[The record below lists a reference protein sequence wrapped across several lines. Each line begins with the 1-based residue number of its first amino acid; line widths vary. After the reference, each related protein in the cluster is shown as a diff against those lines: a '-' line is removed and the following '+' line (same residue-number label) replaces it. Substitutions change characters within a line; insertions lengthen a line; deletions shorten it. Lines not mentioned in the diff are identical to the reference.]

1 MKMAK
6 KIIYIVIGILLLTAT
21 ILTGTYGLSS
31 ENIEIY
37 SDALAMQKEM
47 DEMGFSGFR
56 LSDYPVA
63 FFDGDYDYVL
73 TATGDSYEIQRRRPV
88 LSTYVGTAYPV
99 DDHYEVLMPTVE
111 RFHDMMELFSSAE
124 QLEQMSSG
132 EALVM
137 EESEYGKKEQIATIW
152 HEAFHAYQSTYY
164 MEQTVNL
171 LEGHDFSEGDFGD
184 GEAIIVERVDENP
197 QVVELYKKELE
208 LLKQAVL
215 SEDIDT
221 IRELALE
228 YKSLEEERQALLDE
242 DILILERYYKQLE
255 GTARYVEVCAYRN
268 LYSEEAFQ
276 SRYVEPMDEYT
287 NGSGKYYDIGMAEC
301 LILDKLN
308 PNWQSDYD
316 CSTDLLDYVSTMTD
330 E

>member
-1 MKMAK
+1 MKIAN
-6 KIIYIVIGILLLTAT
+6 KIIYIVIGILLLAAT

-37 SDALAMQKEM
+37 LDALALQKEM
-47 DEMGFSGFR
+47 DEMGFPGFQ

-63 FFDGDYDYVL
+63 FFDGNYDYVL
-73 TATGDSYEIQRRRPV
+73 TASGDSYEIQRRQPV
-88 LSTYVGTAYPV
+88 LSTFVGTAYPV

-111 RFHDMMELFSSAE
+111 RFHDMIDLFSSAE

-132 EALVM
+132 EILAM
-137 EESEYGKKEQIATIW
+137 EEWEYGRKEQIAAIW

-164 MEQTVNL
+164 MEQIDNL

-184 GEAIIVERVDENP
+184 GEAIIVEKVDENP

-208 LLKQAVL
+208 VLKEAVFG
-215 SEDIDT
+215 EDIDT
-221 IRELALE
+221 IKELILE
-228 YKSLEEERQALLDE
+228 YKSMEEERQALLDE

-255 GTARYVEVCAYRN
+255 GTARYVEAYAYRN

-276 SRYVEPMDEYT
+276 SRYLEPMVEYT
-287 NGSGKYYDIGMAEC
+287 NGSGKYYDIGMAER
-301 LILDKLN
+301 LILDKLD
-308 PNWQSDYD
+308 PNWQSKYD
-316 CSTDLLDYVSTMTD
+316 CSLDLMDWMGTMQP